1 MTLGVR
7 AASIWLKVI
16 VRYMYAALLHANV
29 SPCAAPIGTML
40 CSQKRNVTCAA
51 ERGASC
57 TPPTGVSGSS
67 SSNSRSGDGGGS
79 GGSAAA
85 ALLEFVGGGDAFTA
99 ARVSRGTSCTHVAH
113 TADVVSSPAVAT
125 SIG

>member
-51 ERGASC
+51 ERG

-67 SSNSRSGDGGGS
+67 SSNSRSGDGGGC
-79 GGSAAA
+79 GGCAA
-85 ALLEFVGGGDAFTA
+85 ALLELVGGGDAFTA

>member
-67 SSNSRSGDGGGS
+67 SSNSRSGDGGGRPLPLIATS
-79 GGSAAA
+79 RCGGGGGGG
-85 ALLEFVGGGDAFTA
+85 GGGDGDAIISI
-99 ARVSRGTSCTHVAH
+99 RVCERRCV
-113 TADVVSSPAVAT
+113 
-125 SIG
+125 

>member
-67 SSNSRSGDGGGS
+67 SSNSRSGWLVTSSTFCLSQLTLILTSPPEPPDDMLAGGC
-79 GGSAAA
+79 GGQN
-85 ALLEFVGGGDAFTA
+85 
-99 ARVSRGTSCTHVAH
+99 SCQAK
-113 TADVVSSPAVAT
+113 
-125 SIG
+125 G